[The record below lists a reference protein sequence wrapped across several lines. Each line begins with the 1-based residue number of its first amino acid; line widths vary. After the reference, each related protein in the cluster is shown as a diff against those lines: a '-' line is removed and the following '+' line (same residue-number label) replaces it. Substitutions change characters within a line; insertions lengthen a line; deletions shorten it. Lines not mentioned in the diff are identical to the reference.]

1 MNRREA
7 LNCIGALTSFV
18 CCGVVAQG
26 EKARRIAYLS
36 SVSVNADKERFEEF
50 HRSMRNLGY
59 VEGRNLLV
67 DARWESDDRD
77 RLAELAQQLIRLQP
91 DVVVTVATPAT
102 VAARNATSRIPIIF
116 SGVGD
121 PVAFGLVA
129 SLSRPGGN
137 VTGVANIV
145 SDLAGKR
152 LELLKETV
160 PSLTSVGV
168 LFEPHTPVSVLQWE
182 ASQKAASSLALRLYP
197 MRIDSANAYEAAFA
211 EAASAG
217 ITAVA
222 ASLSPTASSNAARIA
237 GLAVRHRLPSIYAR
251 SLFVEAGG
259 LMSYGPS
266 FATDG
271 RATAR
276 LVQRVLSGARPA
288 DLPVEQPNEFEL
300 IINTTTARQLGLTIS
315 SSLLLRANRVIG
327 S

>member
-1 MNRREA
+1 MTCQELADFFELYALGVLEPAEKSEIDAHLARGCDNCQHALSAALA
-7 LNCIGALTSFV
+7 LNAGVLSFV
-18 CCGVVAQG
+18 PAVRP
-26 EKARRIAYLS
+26 RR
-36 SVSVNADKERFEEF
+36 
-50 HRSMRNLGY
+50 
-59 VEGRNLLV
+59 
-67 DARWESDDRD
+67 
-77 RLAELAQQLIRLQP
+77 RLKRRL
-91 DVVVTVATPAT
+91 
-102 VAARNATSRIPIIF
+102 
-116 SGVGD
+116 
-121 PVAFGLVA
+121 
-129 SLSRPGGN
+129 
-137 VTGVANIV
+137 
-145 SDLAGKR
+145 
-152 LELLKETV
+152 
-160 PSLTSVGV
+160 LTSVGV
-168 LFEPHTPVSVLQWE
+168 HFEPHTPVSVLQWE